1 MPTTARFTS
10 EALENMRHRYVETD
24 EPLMRIGSDFGIS
37 DKTVLRIAKRENW
50 PMRAS
55 RLRDLPLHVKL
66 SIEAEN
72 AARAEIQS
80 SSESETLELAARLE
94 RAVERELAVAERTLS
109 DDPDRRAR
117 TLASLTATLAKI
129 RTLRVSEAPKRTP
142 EDDDV
147 PEDTNEFRIELAR
160 RIDAFVASRTGEDG
174 SAQKDTNRI
183 PEKPPG
189 DGWDR

>member
-1 MPTTARFTS
+1 MLPRVIANDMPPILRESQIDCSVTERFNKNMPTTARFTS

-80 SSESETLELAARLE
+80 SSE
-94 RAVERELAVAERTLS
+94 
-109 DDPDRRAR
+109 
-117 TLASLTATLAKI
+117 
-129 RTLRVSEAPKRTP
+129 
-142 EDDDV
+142 
-147 PEDTNEFRIELAR
+147 
-160 RIDAFVASRTGEDG
+160 
-174 SAQKDTNRI
+174 
-183 PEKPPG
+183 
-189 DGWDR
+189 